1 MRYHSRDTEEHSG
14 SPLLFF
20 GFCLASDRSVRQSP
34 SVTLRALDE
43 DQHHGQLLA
52 PGGRHESS
60 EPEGGSRKE
69 VKHSSGSGQRAGS
82 PGRWGRQLCLIPLN
96 GWAGKKKEG
105 GKGDLSVRWKIASG
119 EKEGGW
125 WSFKKS
131 LLVKDDRL
139 RGMRFYFSYS
149 FPSSNS
155 L

>member
-1 MRYHSRDTEEHSG
+1 MKTAPEQNQCVTVAETQRNTAA
-14 SPLLFF
+14 PLFCFF

-82 PGRWGRQLCLIPLN
+82 PGR
-96 GWAGKKKEG
+96 
-105 GKGDLSVRWKIASG
+105 
-119 EKEGGW
+119 
-125 WSFKKS
+125 
-131 LLVKDDRL
+131 
-139 RGMRFYFSYS
+139 
-149 FPSSNS
+149 
-155 L
+155 